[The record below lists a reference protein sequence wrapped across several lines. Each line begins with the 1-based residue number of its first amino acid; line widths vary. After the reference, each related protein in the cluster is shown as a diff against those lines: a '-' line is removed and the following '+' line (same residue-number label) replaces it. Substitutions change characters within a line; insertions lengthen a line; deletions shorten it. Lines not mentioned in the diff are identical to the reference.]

1 MTSPAMRLLTLSLL
15 LPLVTTDYVR
25 QYVEAGGT
33 EDLSIRVIRAT
44 SDPDKDPMD
53 YMVDSVSHLVKAGSI
68 KKLSF
73 RFSS

>member
-1 MTSPAMRLLTLSLL
+1 MTSPVIRFLTLSLL
-15 LPLVTTDYVR
+15 LPLVTSDYVR

-33 EDLSIRVIRAT
+33 EDQSIRLIRAT

>member
-1 MTSPAMRLLTLSLL
+1 MTFPSMRLLTLSLL

-25 QYVEAGGT
+25 QYVEAGGS
-33 EDLSIRVIRAT
+33 EDQSIRVIRAT
-44 SDPDKDPMD
+44 SDPDTDPMD
-53 YMVDSVSHLVKAGSI
+53 YMVDSVSHLVKAGSV